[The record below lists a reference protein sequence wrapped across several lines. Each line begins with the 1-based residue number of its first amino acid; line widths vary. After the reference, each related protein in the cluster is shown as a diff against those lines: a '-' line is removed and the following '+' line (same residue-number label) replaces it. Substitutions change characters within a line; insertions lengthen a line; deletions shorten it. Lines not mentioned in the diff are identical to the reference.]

1 MEFDPFEPKF
11 LVCFSS
17 EDGQLFCYFLSIL
30 TSPTGEYKEQ
40 VLVLIIMR
48 MVPIGISLAMF
59 SLQFC
64 FIVFFF
70 FLI

>member
-48 MVPIGISLAMF
+48 MVPIGISL
-59 SLQFC
+59 C
-64 FIVFFF
+64 FHYSFVSSFFF
-70 FLI
+70 F